1 MSIATASLLDRL
13 TSATGA
19 YGNDLTAPPDGVGR
33 LCHELAQLFNS
44 TGLGCFYELSGQP
57 RVARSVLNCGLGNFA
72 GVLLS
77 SVDLKALELRI
88 RTLIR
93 DFEPRVLSHTLQV
106 QLLPGSGSSSYFNFL
121 LQGETRHRASQWS
134 FRLQASWN
142 TESGEVSVQP
152 YGKHHG

>member
-13 TSATGA
+13 ISSTGA
-19 YGNDLTAPPDGVGR
+19 CGNDLMAPAGSVER

-44 TGLGCFYELSGQP
+44 TGLGSLYELHGQP

-77 SVDLKALELRI
+77 SVDLKELEVRI
-88 RTLIR
+88 RNLIR
-93 DFEPRVLSHTLQV
+93 DFEPRVLSHNLQV
-106 QLLPGSGSSSYFNFL
+106 QLLPGSGSHSHFTFL
-121 LQGETRHRASQWS
+121 LHGEIRHRASPWS
-134 FRLQASWN
+134 FRLHASWN

-152 YGKHHG
+152 YGNHHG